1 MSKPEAL
8 ELRSTYGSGMTRF
21 RVIVCLIIALEI
33 LVIGICNF
41 LLLGS
46 LKKDASRQYVVDV
59 SRAAEDL
66 EMIVA
71 LSSEQP
77 VKIDIRRGDPK
88 PDPRLDFDMEKY
100 PSVLRVSTFDASEVV
115 NNDYAVKEI
124 LGTLIRFEYEIK
136 PDVRPL
142 IYMNIGLCLSF
153 LITIVILVYVAK
165 KILRPFNAMSKLSVD
180 LARGNLS
187 APVNEE
193 KSKFFGKFLWGIN
206 MLRDNLETNKE
217 RELELQKDKKTLI
230 LSLSHDIKT
239 PLSAIKLYARALDE
253 GIYDTEEKRK
263 EAIDGIAHN
272 ASEIEKYVADIVTA
286 SKEDFLNLE
295 VTMSEVYLKEI
306 MDRIKVLYDE
316 KFASLRTDFTISE
329 YTNVLLSADRDR
341 LEEVLQN
348 LLENA
353 IKYGDGKWV
362 RISFSDEEDCRLIT
376 VTNSGCTV
384 KEDEIPHL
392 FESFYRGSNSEK
404 APGSGLGLYIAR
416 SLMRMMNGDIFAAK
430 ESAGDFSVTVVVKKA

>member
-124 LGTLIRFEYEIK
+124 LCTLIRF
-136 PDVRPL
+136 VR
-142 IYMNIGLCLSF
+142 S
-153 LITIVILVYVAK
+153 T
-165 KILRPFNAMSKLSVD
+165 R
-180 LARGNLS
+180 
-187 APVNEE
+187 
-193 KSKFFGKFLWGIN
+193 
-206 MLRDNLETNKE
+206 
-217 RELELQKDKKTLI
+217 
-230 LSLSHDIKT
+230 
-239 PLSAIKLYARALDE
+239 
-253 GIYDTEEKRK
+253 
-263 EAIDGIAHN
+263 
-272 ASEIEKYVADIVTA
+272 
-286 SKEDFLNLE
+286 
-295 VTMSEVYLKEI
+295 
-306 MDRIKVLYDE
+306 
-316 KFASLRTDFTISE
+316 
-329 YTNVLLSADRDR
+329 
-341 LEEVLQN
+341 
-348 LLENA
+348 
-353 IKYGDGKWV
+353 
-362 RISFSDEEDCRLIT
+362 
-376 VTNSGCTV
+376 
-384 KEDEIPHL
+384 
-392 FESFYRGSNSEK
+392 
-404 APGSGLGLYIAR
+404 
-416 SLMRMMNGDIFAAK
+416 
-430 ESAGDFSVTVVVKKA
+430 